1 MSQQDGRR
9 HLRRRCYEILERGA
23 PGDRASVL
31 VDRSLVLL
39 IVVNLLAVALESVPE
54 LAARYRIWFDAI
66 ELASLI
72 IFTAEYGLRVWSEVE
87 HRPYRHLS
95 GWRARW
101 NYIKSA
107 AGIVDL
113 VAVLPFWLAFA
124 LPADLRA
131 ILVVRTIRFL
141 KLARYSPAM
150 RSLLDVI
157 YRERRP
163 LVGCIVILIGTTF
176 MAASLMHLAEGRA
189 QPDKLG
195 TIPDAMWWAIVTL
208 GTIGY
213 GDVVPITALGK
224 LIAGATIFLGLI
236 MVALPVGIIASGF
249 AEEIHRRDFV
259 VTWTMVARVPLFA
272 ELDATEVSDIMRLL
286 RAQQVEPGELIVR
299 RGDVADCMYFVAEGE
314 VEIELP
320 NERVRLGVGQF
331 FGEMAVLRRS
341 RRSASVTAVRRTKLL
356 VLDAH
361 DFHSLMDRDP
371 RLAKHVHDVVRS
383 RLGGELVSP
392 KGDIITEEIEDTDVL
407 KDRE

>member
-1 MSQQDGRR
+1 
-9 HLRRRCYEILERGA
+9 
-23 PGDRASVL
+23 
-31 VDRSLVLL
+31 
-39 IVVNLLAVALESVPE
+39 
-54 LAARYRIWFDAI
+54 
-66 ELASLI
+66 
-72 IFTAEYGLRVWSEVE
+72 
-87 HRPYRHLS
+87 
-95 GWRARW
+95 
-101 NYIKSA
+101 
-107 AGIVDL
+107 
-113 VAVLPFWLAFA
+113 
-124 LPADLRA
+124 
-131 ILVVRTIRFL
+131 
-141 KLARYSPAM
+141 
-150 RSLLDVI
+150 
-157 YRERRP
+157 
-163 LVGCIVILIGTTF
+163 
-176 MAASLMHLAEGRA
+176 
-189 QPDKLG
+189 
-195 TIPDAMWWAIVTL
+195 VTL

-272 ELDATEVSDIMRLL
+272 ELDATEVSDIMQLL
-286 RAQQVEPGELIVR
+286 RAQQAEPGELIVR
-299 RGDVADCMYFVAEGE
+299 RGDTADCMYFVAEGE